1 LGSGGLGGRLWLSGP
16 CQGRAEGRR
25 GRCGEAGTGGSWP
38 CEPLGNRMGLNRGI
52 DAWGW
57 CGGAVRTEPAMHQRG
72 VASLANPRAARLS
85 EKAGIFGD
93 GWTGKP
99 LGCWGG
105 LGERACRGEELIVG
119 RAGPGDHGLRYLR
132 KNRKRFDGEFYES
145 WILCETM
152 RTERG
157 PQQRG
162 GGLAREAWRGGPA
175 EGLGRPG
182 DASGRAPPRTAAKGS
197 RTRMTEGKRPDWAG
211 SGSTCWSC
219 GGRKAGS
226 WGTLFLALVL
236 WRGLDLQESALIP
249 TWLLRSEPNP
259 CGTTRCGSSGGT
271 SFVFAAP
278 KA

>member
-1 LGSGGLGGRLWLSGP
+1 MGMV
-16 CQGRAEGRR
+16 RR
-25 GRCGEAGTGGSWP
+25 GGAYGAGHASAGCGLAGEPTCGTFVGKSRDFRGWVDWEAPW
-38 CEPLGNRMGLNRGI
+38 LL
-52 DAWGW
+52 
-57 CGGAVRTEPAMHQRG
+57 
-72 VASLANPRAARLS
+72 
-85 EKAGIFGD
+85 
-93 GWTGKP
+93 
-99 LGCWGG
+99 GG

-211 SGSTCWSC
+211 SGSTCWTC